1 MIMIQ
6 AFRANGGLYG
16 SALACFIGLGM
27 VLGGCA
33 GRVPGI
39 GPPVQ
44 SRANSYA
51 PGGSAVLPTPTE
63 TVALA
68 DTPANGSL
76 WNDDAALVCLFADQ
90 KARRVGDIITIKIIE
105 SSKASNKASTDTD
118 RSSSLS
124 ASVDAFFNAEKRFP
138 ADQPFFNPFSKV
150 AGGISSE
157 FEGAGTTKRSGDLD
171 AYITALVTQVLPN
184 GNLVVT
190 GSREVLVNHENQV
203 IQLTGVVRPRDIN
216 ADNLVLST
224 YVADAR
230 IAYSGSGVVNDRQ
243 RPGWLSNVL
252 MAVWPF

>member
-1 MIMIQ
+1 MIQ
-6 AFRANGGLYG
+6 AFRVNGVHCCSGLVC
-16 SALACFIGLGM
+16 LLLWGM
-27 VLGGCA
+27 ALGGC
-33 GRVPGI
+33 GGGVPGI
-39 GPPVQ
+39 SPPAQ
-44 SRANSYA
+44 SKTSSYG
-51 PGGSAVLPTPTE
+51 PGGSVVLPVEPAAVPE
-63 TVALA
+63 
-68 DTPANGSL
+68 TPANGSL
-76 WNDDAALVCLFADQ
+76 WHDDAALVCLFADQ
-90 KARRVGDIITIKIIE
+90 KARRAGDIITIKIIE
-105 SSKASNKASTDTD
+105 SSKASNNASTDTD

-138 ADQPFFNPFSKV
+138 VDQPFFNPFSKV
-150 AGGISSE
+150 AGGFSSE

-190 GSREVLVNHENQV
+190 GSREVLVNNENQI

-243 RPGWLSNVL
+243 RPGWLTNVL